1 MDITQKFKAGVMTV
15 RLQRKGELAS
25 KSVNKQRI
33 LPKSGTSVGAGH
45 RDEFTRQAKDVCHK
59 ITTLRNVLVE
69 NRAAYMRIGQHLKSA
84 ARMSD
89 EQRDLIDRESEKF
102 VAYYTQHLTQM
113 RNDWKRAKRK
123 PQQQQHIEAVIDLL
137 ERYLHSVQ
145 QIYLEQKRYRVQY
158 ELETYKLLKLAADKK
173 KIPVRPGGEHS
184 GRRLIRQST
193 SSSNSA
199 DDVVDELRPRSDL
212 AENVSDLQGDWA
224 DDDDLSVNNYKDKL
238 NDVAEGRINGYISGE
253 ENLSTNGPQLRH
265 RHAHATAED
274 NIGSGGE
281 LKTTQSSQKVAL
293 DEDLQ
298 KSQQLEDEAE
308 AAKTLSPEDMQMFEQ
323 ENIQLY
329 HELQGVAEEVEQIEK
344 NVVDIAQL
352 QDIFT
357 EKVSLQQHNIERI
370 ANAVIGATEN
380 VKDANEQIKQAIQR
394 NAGLRVWS
402 LFFLLVMSFALLFLD
417 WYYD

>member
-15 RLQRKGELAS
+15 KLQRKGELPPQ
-25 KSVNKQRI
+25 SVDKQRI
-33 LPKSGTSVGAGH
+33 LSKSGAVVGTGQ
-45 RDEFTRQAKDVCHK
+45 RDDFTRQAKDVCHK

-84 ARMSD
+84 THMSD

-102 VAYYTQHLTQM
+102 VAYYTQHLAQM
-113 RNDWKRAKRK
+113 RADWKRAKRK
-123 PQQQQHIEAVIDLL
+123 VQQQQHIEAVIDLL

-145 QIYLEQKRYRVQY
+145 QIFLEQKRYRVQY
-158 ELETYKLLKLAADKK
+158 ELDTYKLLKLAADKK
-173 KIPVRPGGEHS
+173 KIPMRPAAEHS

-193 SSSNSA
+193 SSSNDA
-199 DDVVDELRPRSDL
+199 DDVVDDL
-212 AENVSDLQGDWA
+212 GEGVSDLQGDCA
-224 DDDDLSVNNYKDKL
+224 DDDDLNANSYKNELNNAADASK
-238 NDVAEGRINGYISGE
+238 NRYISSD
-253 ENLSTNGPQLRH
+253 ENLNTNGPQLRH
-265 RHAHATAED
+265 RHPHSKTED

-281 LKTTQSSQKVAL
+281 LKLTQSTQKVAV

-308 AAKTLSPEDMQMFEQ
+308 AAKTLSPEDVQMFEQ
-323 ENIQLY
+323 ENMQLY